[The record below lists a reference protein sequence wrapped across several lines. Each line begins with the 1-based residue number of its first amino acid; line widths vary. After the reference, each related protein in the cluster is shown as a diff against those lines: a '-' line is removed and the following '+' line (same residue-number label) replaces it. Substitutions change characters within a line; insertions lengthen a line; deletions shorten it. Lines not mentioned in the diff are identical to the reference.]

1 MMEVNLRLMQTSDYE
16 ELLKLVIVTWDYRSW
31 VQPELVYP
39 MAEFFLSDLLQR
51 SDHIVIATVDGT
63 LAGVCAGD
71 IIDLTKLQSF
81 SRRQKLKALGEIL
94 QQTEKDS
101 IFEKYIQTLALDEVL
116 LRESKHEFPAS
127 LNLLIVKEEYQGL
140 GIGSKLYRDFCQYL
154 KNNDVH
160 SFYLYTDD
168 SSDYRFYEHQKM
180 EKLAQKDFYWKPKQR
195 AERETYFIY
204 GKYS

>member
-1 MMEVNLRLMQTSDYE
+1 MMEVKLRLMQPSDYE

-31 VQPELVYP
+31 VQPDLVEP

-51 SDHIVIATVDGT
+51 SDHIVIATVDGK

-71 IIDLTKLQSF
+71 IIDYTKLQSF

-94 QQTEKDS
+94 QRTEKAS
-101 IFEKYIQTLALDEVL
+101 IFARYVETLALDEVL
-116 LRESKHEFPAS
+116 LRESKHTFPAS
-127 LNLLIVKEEYQGL
+127 LNLLIVKKAYQGL
-140 GIGSKLYRDFCQYL
+140 GIGGKLYRDFCQYL
-154 KNNDVH
+154 KNNDIH

-180 EKLAQKDFYWKPKQR
+180 KKLAQKDFYWQPEKK
-195 AERETYFIY
+195 ADRETYFIY
-204 GKYS
+204 GKYI